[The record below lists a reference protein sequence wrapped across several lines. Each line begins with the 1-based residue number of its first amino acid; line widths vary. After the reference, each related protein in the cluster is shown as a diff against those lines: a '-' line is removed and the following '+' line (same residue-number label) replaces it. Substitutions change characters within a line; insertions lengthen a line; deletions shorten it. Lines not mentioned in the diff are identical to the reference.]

1 MAPLAALVLGTLA
14 ARLVGWLGVA
24 YVDGWPAAV
33 AIGLALMF
41 VVTGIAHFVNPL
53 RRDLIASAPRLP
65 SPDLLVTA
73 TGVLELLGA
82 AGLLY
87 PPTRAAAAVALGV
100 MMLAMFPANVY
111 AARMP
116 SPPKSMTTQLPL
128 RTVEQIVFVGAAL
141 VVGLGGVNQRC
152 DTGTP
157 LLPALV
163 STADSTVAGTHLGLQ
178 KHRMGVG
185 LRMSQRRNP
194 FSRLDVVQAIRN

>member
-1 MAPLAALVLGTLA
+1 MAPLVALVLGTLA

-33 AIGLALMF
+33 AVGLALMF

-53 RRDLIASAPRLP
+53 RRDLIAIVPPRLP
-65 SPDLLVTA
+65 SPSLLVTA

-128 RTVEQIVFVGAAL
+128 RTIEQIVFVGAAL
-141 VVGLGGVNQRC
+141 VVGLGGV
-152 DTGTP
+152 
-157 LLPALV
+157 
-163 STADSTVAGTHLGLQ
+163 
-178 KHRMGVG
+178 K
-185 LRMSQRRNP
+185 
-194 FSRLDVVQAIRN
+194 